1 MKQNN
6 YAVTVS
12 GEKVSRQ
19 ALLGA
24 IVYLSASLT
33 KSFMSN
39 EDGTHFFFRYKSDAR
54 LVLKRVAKSL
64 HGNLFQADTLEY
76 EGARASVRRC

>member
-33 KSFMSN
+33 KSFVSN

-64 HGNLFQADTLEY
+64 QGSIQADTLEY
-76 EGARASVRRC
+76 DGARASVRRC

>member
-19 ALLGA
+19 AFLGA

-33 KSFMSN
+33 KTFVSN
-39 EDGTHFFFRYKSDAR
+39 EEGTHFFFRYKSDAR
-54 LVLKRVAKSL
+54 LVLKKVAKSL
-64 HGNLFQADTLEY
+64 HGSIQADTLEY
-76 EGARASVRRC
+76 DGARASVRRC